1 MHVGIVGGGISGLYS
16 ALLLRRE
23 GHQVTIFESSNR
35 IGGRI
40 YTHHFKIDTPRED
53 GSRRDVPEKPKYFEA
68 GAMRIPRSSL
78 HNQVYDLIRYLNS
91 MSAPE
96 DRVELIP
103 YVLGHPNNMTFVQD
117 RKTEVN
123 DTTWAEQFQLPSEFH
138 GKSARTLLLEV
149 VGPWLDLLRKDFDA
163 GFQEILRYD
172 ELSFRMYLRAI
183 VGWPHEVCEF
193 VELMA
198 SQTNQ
203 YDLR

>member
-1 MHVGIVGGGISGLYS
+1 MHIGIVGGGISGLYS

-23 GHQVTIFESSNR
+23 GHQVTIYESSER
-35 IGGRI
+35 VGGRI
-40 YTHHFKIDTPRED
+40 YTHHFKADPGRKD
-53 GSRRDVPEKPKYFEA
+53 AFFEA

-78 HNQVYDLIRYLNS
+78 HNQVYGLIRYLNS
-91 MSAPE
+91 QSAPE

-103 YVLGHPNNMTFVQD
+103 YVLEHENNMTFVQD
-117 RKTEVN
+117 RKADVE
-123 DTTWAEQFQLPSEFH
+123 DTAWAETFQLPPRFH
-138 GKSARTLLLEV
+138 GKSARSLLLEV
-149 VGPWLDLLRKDFDA
+149 VGPWLKLLRRDFET

>member
-1 MHVGIVGGGISGLYS
+1 MHIGVVGGGISGLYS
-16 ALLLRRE
+16 ALLLRQE
-23 GHQVTIFESSNR
+23 GHQVTIFEASNR

-40 YTHHFKIDTPRED
+40 YTHHFQNSGN
-53 GSRRDVPEKPKYFEA
+53 GSDAFFEA

-78 HNQVYDLIRYLNS
+78 HTAVFDLIRFLNCKC
-91 MSAPE
+91 APE

-103 YVLGHPNNMTFVQD
+103 YVLGHENNMTFVQD
-117 RKTEVN
+117 QKAEVE
-123 DTTWAEQFQLPSEFH
+123 DTTWAETLQLPGNFH

-149 VGPWLDLLRKDFDA
+149 VQPWLDLLRKHFDT
-163 GFQEILRYD
+163 GFQEVLRYD

-183 VGWPHEVCEF
+183 VGWPNEVVEF

>member
-1 MHVGIVGGGISGLYS
+1 MHIGIVGGGISGLYS
-16 ALLLRRE
+16 GLLFRRE
-23 GHQVTIFESSNR
+23 GHRVTIFESSNR

-40 YTHHFKIDTPRED
+40 YTHRFRTD
-53 GSRRDVPEKPKYFEA
+53 PKDAFFEA
-68 GAMRIPRSSL
+68 GAMRIPCSSL
-78 HNQVYDLIRYLNS
+78 HHQVYDLIRFLNDK
-91 MSAPE
+91 SAPD

-103 YVLGHPNNMTFVQD
+103 YVLEHENNMTFVQN
-117 RKTEVN
+117 RKAKVE
-123 DTTWAEQFQLPSEFH
+123 DTTWAEQFCLPLEFH

-149 VGPWLDLLRKDFDA
+149 VGPWLELLKKDFDA
-163 GFQEILRYD
+163 GFQQILRYD

-183 VGWPHEVCEF
+183 IGWPHEVCEF